1 MKKWLPTVEA
11 DLLETNPVTG
21 KRTGLAQQARRAL
34 KALKQAKVPHA
45 VVGAVALAA
54 RGLPRMTKDLDVVVF
69 TDDAYAALDS
79 LRNAGFRSAAPIK
92 KSEPPEP
99 MYVLLNQ
106 GSEVDL
112 LVAAGEPESTV
123 IAEASA
129 ASVFGATAPVATL
142 EHLLLMY
149 LYSNEPRH
157 LGDFARIVTETDAD
171 LTKVA
176 SFLREVHPEM
186 LPVFHERVRNA
197 KQPPPPP
204 ARPKPRG

>member
-1 MKKWLPTVEA
+1 VKKPISALDI

-21 KRTGLAQQARRAL
+21 RRTGLAEQARRAL
-34 KALKQAKVPHA
+34 RALKAAKIPHA
-45 VVGAVALAA
+45 VIGAAALAA
-54 RGLPRMTKDLDVVVF
+54 RGLPRMTKDLDVVVM
-69 TDDAYAALDS
+69 TSDAFAALDA
-79 LRNAGFRSAAPIK
+79 LRNAGFRSVTPVRQ
-92 KSEPPEP
+92 SEDPEP
-99 MYVLLNQ
+99 MYVLVHQ

-123 IAEASA
+123 VAEATPARIFGVSA
-129 ASVFGATAPVATL
+129 PIATL

-171 LTKVA
+171 LDAVVR
-176 SFLREVHPEM
+176 FLKSVHPEM
-186 LPVFHERVRNA
+186 LPVFRQRARNA

-204 ARPKPRG
+204 PRPKPR